1 MQPHSSVSI
10 NSGFTEKSA
19 SNCKYEIASANSTF
33 PVSLVIN
40 SVSSQPTYTVKL
52 NPVPTVG
59 STSPQNYSMP
69 PSESSSASPSI
80 TTNSQAFE
88 ANCTPIKKEVDR
100 KSSEWQYLPV
110 ILKFIGEQL
119 TSQLP
124 LVFGGVIG
132 LVVVAML
139 IGQASGGIK
148 LKLDLEVSPAPNQ
161 SEKALTTK

>member
-1 MQPHSSVSI
+1 MKPNSSVSV
-10 NSGFTEKSA
+10 NSAFTEKSA
-19 SNCKYEIASANSTF
+19 SNCKHGITSTNSTF
-33 PVSLVIN
+33 PILGSN
-40 SVSSQPTYTVKL
+40 FVSSQSTYTAKL
-52 NPVPTVG
+52 NPAPTVG

-69 PSESSSASPSI
+69 PSKSSSVTPSI
-80 TTNSQAFE
+80 TTNSQASE
-88 ANCTPIKKEVDR
+88 AKCIPINKEVDR
-100 KSSEWQYLPV
+100 NSSKWQYLPI

-124 LVFGGVIG
+124 LVFSGAIG

>member
-1 MQPHSSVSI
+1 
-10 NSGFTEKSA
+10 
-19 SNCKYEIASANSTF
+19 
-33 PVSLVIN
+33 
-40 SVSSQPTYTVKL
+40 
-52 NPVPTVG
+52 
-59 STSPQNYSMP
+59 MP

-80 TTNSQAFE
+80 TTNSQLSE
-88 ANCTPIKKEVDR
+88 ANCTPINKEADR
-100 KSSEWQYLPV
+100 KPSEWQYLPS

-119 TSQLP
+119 KSQLP

-161 SEKALTTK
+161 SEKAFTTK